1 MQRGSNP
8 WEQRVRLASLSLIS
22 SNLNEGDLNPVICL
36 DVQHLNPIAGDRE
49 PTVILGDAPGD
60 VDLVSD
66 AVLVRAGPGGELNC
80 GLAGAERNSWQA
92 GKLYERFIGGVTCCH
107 LLVFLVTVQ
116 CYNG

>member
-1 MQRGSNP
+1 M
-8 WEQRVRLASLSLIS
+8 ESLECFNSETREHYLD
-22 SNLNEGDLNPVICL
+22 EGDLNPVVGL
-36 DVQHLNPIAGDRE
+36 DVQHLDPVAGDGE
-49 PTVILGDAPGD
+49 AAVILGYVPGD